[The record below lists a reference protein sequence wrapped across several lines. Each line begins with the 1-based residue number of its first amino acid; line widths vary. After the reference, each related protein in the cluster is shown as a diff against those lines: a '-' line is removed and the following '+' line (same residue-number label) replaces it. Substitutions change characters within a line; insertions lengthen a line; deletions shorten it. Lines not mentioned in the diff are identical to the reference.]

1 MTLYE
6 LHEKVWETFW
16 NGIGED
22 KRNLI
27 ETGWKKNLIKQNIE
41 PSTVNNDS
49 YKSNIYGT
57 LVSFTSSLIA
67 GNRYFIADIDEDGN
81 VLHTEPEPIS
91 NVDVLCDLLGNTNH
105 IRISKKI
112 ASDIVDIIEKY
123 IKGE

>member
-27 ETGWKKNLIKQNIE
+27 ETDWKKNLIKQNIE
-41 PSTVNNDS
+41 PSSITDNS
-49 YKSNIYGT
+49 YKCNIYGT
-57 LVSFTSSLIA
+57 IVSFTSSLIA
-67 GNRYFIADIDEDGN
+67 GNRYFIKDIDEEGN
-81 VLHTEPEPIS
+81 VLHTASIS
-91 NVDVLCDLLGNTNH
+91 NVDVLRDLLGNTNH
-105 IRISKKI
+105 IRISKKV